1 MDELVTRYHRNKN
14 SWWGTGVIVVD
25 ELGRFL
31 VGLRSD
37 TKTWGSPGGKVDI
50 GETPLQAI
58 MREAKEEAGITLQ
71 NLELIGTSV
80 TGYKNKM
87 WVWLNF
93 FCRNFKGEIV
103 HHVDNVAWGEFGQFF
118 IREQLS
124 HFRVKIT
131 RSDLFK
137 GLS

>member
-80 TGYKNKM
+80 TGYIN
-87 WVWLNF
+87 
-93 FCRNFKGEIV
+93 IV
-103 HHVDNVAWGEFGQFF
+103 TGKQIGRAHV
-118 IREQLS
+118 
-124 HFRVKIT
+124 
-131 RSDLFK
+131 
-137 GLS
+137 